1 MAMIPNRTQRERQVT
16 IAKSQDSQPLKQT
29 VAPCPKKSSSQKPPA
44 PAPHPPATA
53 AEPTH
58 DQDIKRTKTT
68 IDLTHK
74 PKLPEAVKP
83 KKHPD
88 AESDSN
94 D

>member
-16 IAKSQDSQPLKQT
+16 IAKSQDNQPLKQT
-29 VAPCPKKSSSQKPPA
+29 VAPCPTKSSSQQ
-44 PAPHPPATA
+44 HPATTAHKPAA

-58 DQDIKRTKTT
+58 DQDIKQTKTT

-74 PKLPEAVKP
+74 PKLPEAAEP
-83 KKHPD
+83 KKHPA